1 MLETASLPILIK
13 AVDFLFDECKKIMD
27 ERRER
32 RKPSKAEPS
41 KPAPAETAPQAGVIQ
56 TKEAALRLPIRPETW
71 TQTEKQVN
79 HLMKLLEIHQGNQ
92 RLLRM
97 QAAQWGDALVPP
109 IIVNSLGSEET
120 KILEIAGELQT
131 LLSEVYAQKVQAI
144 KPEDLD
150 PQI

>member
-27 ERRER
+27 ERREK
-32 RKPSKAEPS
+32 RKPAKTEPPQPVS
-41 KPAPAETAPQAGVIQ
+41 APAEVVQ
-56 TKEAALRLPIRPETW
+56 TKESVLRLPIRPEAW

-79 HLMKLLEIHQGNQ
+79 HLMTLLEIHQDNR
-92 RLLRM
+92 RLLSK
-97 QAAQWGDALVPP
+97 QAAQWGEALVPP
-109 IIVNSLGSEET
+109 IIVNSLRNEET
-120 KILEIAGELQT
+120 KILEIGAELQT

-144 KPEDLD
+144 PPEDLT